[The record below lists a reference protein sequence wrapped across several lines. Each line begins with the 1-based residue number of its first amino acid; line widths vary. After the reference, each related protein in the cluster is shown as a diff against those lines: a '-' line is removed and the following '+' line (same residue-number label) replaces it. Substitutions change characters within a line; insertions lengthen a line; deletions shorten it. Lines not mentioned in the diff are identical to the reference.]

1 MQARFWSKVYQNLK
15 AANQA
20 KWLPW
25 CLLPEKCCLSNLM
38 RFLSTLKKEY
48 SIRACRACWWVCL
61 VVQQLLH
68 SSRSIQGRQ
77 LPVRGMMRANGR
89 SPARIRMERFS
100 DTWFVIHRWLNRKT
114 KKSIWSSFADPKS
127 PPSLFIRICKGVQ
140 SSNILSFCVK
150 NSYLSPGY
158 SKNLF
163 SPSS

>member
-1 MQARFWSKVYQNLK
+1 MMGSSSKEIKHYNEWKVLKHTKESTVKVYPNLR

-25 CLLPEKCCLSNLM
+25 CLLLQKCCLAMLM
-38 RFLSTLKKEY
+38 RFFLST

-61 VVQQLLH
+61 VVQQLLP
-68 SSRSIQGRQ
+68 SSWSIQGRQ

-100 DTWFVIHRWLNRKT
+100 DTWFVIYRWLNQNT

-127 PPSLFIRICKGVQ
+127 SLSLFIRTC
-140 SSNILSFCVK
+140 
-150 NSYLSPGY
+150 Y
-158 SKNLF
+158 
-163 SPSS
+163 